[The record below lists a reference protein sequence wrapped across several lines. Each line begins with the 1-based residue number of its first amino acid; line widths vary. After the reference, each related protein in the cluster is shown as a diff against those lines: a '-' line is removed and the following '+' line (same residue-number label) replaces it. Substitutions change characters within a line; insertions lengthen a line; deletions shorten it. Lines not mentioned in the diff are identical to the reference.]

1 MHVALTS
8 NSHRHISDDLC
19 TRISL
24 VSNYNIALQ
33 FTKKFISV
41 KGNLFIYEQLSDINI
56 LK

>member
-8 NSHRHISDDLC
+8 NSHRCLSDDLC

-24 VSNYNIALQ
+24 VSDYRIALQ
-33 FTKKFISV
+33 LTKKFISV
-41 KGNLFIYEQLSDINI
+41 NGNLFIYEQLSDINI